1 MKIVI
6 IGNGAAAIKAL
17 DAIATYRTSANAEG
31 MKVTVIAGES
41 TAAYAP
47 MFLLGYLTGELG
59 EEELFASLASAK
71 LFSSLASASEGGG
84 SGVAWPGAGLGDAS
98 QAVWVASSV
107 ARLSQS

>member
-1 MKIVI
+1 M
-6 IGNGAAAIKAL
+6 GSARLWRRAW
-17 DAIATYRTSANAEG
+17 IASLAS
-31 MKVTVIAGES
+31 AGEVGS
-41 TAAYAP
+41 
-47 MFLLGYLTGELG
+47 GEWGVGIGELG